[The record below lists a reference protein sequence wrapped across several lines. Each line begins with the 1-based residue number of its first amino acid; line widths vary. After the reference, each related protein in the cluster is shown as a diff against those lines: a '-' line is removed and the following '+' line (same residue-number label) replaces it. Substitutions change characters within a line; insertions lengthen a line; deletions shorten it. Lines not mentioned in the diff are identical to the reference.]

1 MMNEKIEMLRRHMKK
16 KDLDFYLIPTSDFH
30 NSEYVGD
37 YFKIREY
44 YSGFT
49 GSNGTLLVGTHMAG
63 LWTDGR
69 YFVQAVKELEGS
81 GITLFRMGEEN
92 VPTIPE
98 FIREHGKKGVR
109 IGFDGRILRK
119 NYVKRMVEKCRDLVP
134 KLVYEEDLAG
144 LLWQDRPALSAEKA
158 YALEETYCGMTIAE
172 KWAQVRE
179 KLKEMD
185 AEFLFVSKLDDIMWF
200 LNIRGNDV
208 ECNPVAISYLYILK
222 DELHV
227 FLQKEAVTEELAVYL
242 KKNQVYIHDYWEV
255 FDFLEKET
263 KGLSGIADKDETSY
277 LAYECISRAGKIVKE
292 RNPIELMKA
301 VKTEKELEHIRYFYL
316 LDSAV
321 VCKFLY
327 RMKKEGVGHN
337 EWSAG
342 QVMDKLRTEITG
354 FKGLSFPTICAYGEN
369 AAMMHYEASE
379 KSHADI
385 EAKSFLLTDSGGQYS
400 GATTDVTRTISMGSL
415 TEEEKKCFTLVAA
428 GMLRLQAAVFLSG
441 CTGRNLDILARQ
453 LLWEQGIDYKCGT
466 GHGVGYFLNVHEG
479 PHSIRWK
486 YTEGALET
494 ILQPGMLV
502 TDEPGVYKE
511 GEFGIR
517 TENVLLVK
525 EKEKNGDGI
534 FLNFEPLTF
543 APIDL
548 DAIDVSYL
556 ERTDIQK
563 LNEYHALVYEKVS
576 PFLTEEEC
584 RWLREATA
592 KI

>member
-69 YFVQAVKELEGS
+69 YFVQAAKELEGS

-179 KLKEMD
+179 KLKETD

-316 LDSAV
+316 LDSAA

-385 EAKSFLLTDSGGQYS
+385 EAKNFLLTDSGGQYS

>member
-1 MMNEKIEMLRRHMKK
+1 MNEKIEMLRRHMKK

-49 GSNGTLLVGTHMAG
+49 GSNGTLLVGMHMAG

-69 YFVQAVKELEGS
+69 YFVQAAKELQGS

-119 NYVKRMVEKCRDLVP
+119 NYVERMVKKCKNLIP

-144 LLWQDRPALSAEKA
+144 LLWQDRPTLSAEKA
-158 YALEETYCGMTIAE
+158 YALEEIYCGMTIAE
-172 KWAQVRE
+172 KWTQVRE
-179 KLKEMD
+179 KLKETD
-185 AEFLFVSKLDDIMWF
+185 ADFLFVSKLDDIMWF

-208 ECNPVAISYLYILK
+208 ECNPVAMSYLYIFK

-242 KKNQVYIHDYWEV
+242 KKNQVYFHDYWEV

-316 LDSAV
+316 LDSVA

-342 QVMDKLRTEITG
+342 QVMDKLRTENTG

-502 TDEPGVYKE
+502 TNEPGVYKE

-525 EKEKNGDGI
+525 EKEKNGDGT

-563 LNEYHALVYEKVS
+563 LNEYHALVYEKLS

-584 RWLREATA
+584 CWLREATA

>member
-69 YFVQAVKELEGS
+69 YFVQAAKELEGS

-158 YALEETYCGMTIAE
+158 YALEEAYCGMTIAE

-179 KLKEMD
+179 KLKETD

-316 LDSAV
+316 LDSAA

-342 QVMDKLRTEITG
+342 QVMDNLRTEITG

-466 GHGVGYFLNVHEG
+466 GHGVGYF
-479 PHSIRWK
+479 
-486 YTEGALET
+486 
-494 ILQPGMLV
+494 
-502 TDEPGVYKE
+502 
-511 GEFGIR
+511 
-517 TENVLLVK
+517 
-525 EKEKNGDGI
+525 
-534 FLNFEPLTF
+534 
-543 APIDL
+543 
-548 DAIDVSYL
+548 
-556 ERTDIQK
+556 
-563 LNEYHALVYEKVS
+563 
-576 PFLTEEEC
+576 
-584 RWLREATA
+584 
-592 KI
+592 